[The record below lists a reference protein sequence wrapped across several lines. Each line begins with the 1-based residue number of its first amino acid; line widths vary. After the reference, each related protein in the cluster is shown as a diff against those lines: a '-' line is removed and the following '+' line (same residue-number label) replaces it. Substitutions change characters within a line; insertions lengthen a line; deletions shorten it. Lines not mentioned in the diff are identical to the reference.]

1 MRGRTFFARIRL
13 SPKRSFMKHLLPG
26 VLALLVTAAASPAAG
41 VPSRDVSKTLPLA
54 GSGRVT
60 VDTYKGSIRITPW
73 DRAEVAV
80 EARITPDDSCGSER
94 DQKRWIDA
102 TRVVVEPAGGGVR
115 IASDYDGLNWS
126 WSFFG
131 SCTSRPFVHYRISL
145 PRTAALK
152 IRDYKSDT
160 DVKDFAG
167 HLTLDTYK
175 GSAALTGLSGAL
187 DLETYKGEVRAGF
200 ERLSGDVHV
209 ETYKGDVVLT
219 FPSKAGFELR
229 SDAGRRGEIASEF
242 EGTGSVRSSR
252 RSGLRSRSSAT
263 VNGGGPRVTLST
275 EKGRFAIRSR

>member
-1 MRGRTFFARIRL
+1 MRKL
-13 SPKRSFMKHLLPG
+13 STAAYAVS
-26 VLALLVTAAASPAAG
+26 ALLAFPAAG
-41 VPSRDVSKTLPLA
+41 VPARDVSKTLPLA
-54 GSGRVT
+54 GDGRVT

-94 DQKRWIDA
+94 DQKRWMDA
-102 TRVVVEPAGGGVR
+102 TRVVIEPAGGGVR
-115 IASDYDGLNWS
+115 IASDYDELNWS

-152 IRDYKSDT
+152 IHDYKSNT

-167 HLTLDTYK
+167 HLTLETYK
-175 GSAALTGLSGAL
+175 GSVTLAGLSGAL

-219 FPSKAGFELR
+219 LPSKAGFELR
-229 SDAGRRGEIASEF
+229 SNAGRRGEISSDF

-252 RSGLRSRSSAT
+252 RAGLRSSAT

-275 EKGRFAIRSR
+275 DKGRLAIRSR

>member
-1 MRGRTFFARIRL
+1 MRKLSTAAFAV
-13 SPKRSFMKHLLPG
+13 S
-26 VLALLVTAAASPAAG
+26 ALLAFPAAAVPA
-41 VPSRDVSKTLPLA
+41 RDVSKTLPLA
-54 GSGRVT
+54 EGGRVT
-60 VDTYKGSIRITPW
+60 VDTYKGSVRVTPW

-80 EARITPDDSCGSER
+80 EARIAPDDTCGSER
-94 DQKRWIDA
+94 DQKRWMDA
-102 TRVVVEPAGGGVR
+102 TRVVIEPAGGGVR
-115 IASDYDGLNWS
+115 ITSDYDELASS
-126 WSFFG
+126 WNLFG

-152 IRDYKSDT
+152 IHDYKSDI

-167 HLTLDTYK
+167 YLTLETYK
-175 GSAALTGLSGAL
+175 GSVALTGLSGAL

-219 FPSKAGFELR
+219 LPSKAGFELR
-229 SDAGRRGEIASEF
+229 SDAGRRGEIASDF

-252 RSGLRSRSSAT
+252 RSGLRSSAT

-275 EKGRFAIRSR
+275 EKGRLAIRSR

>member
-1 MRGRTFFARIRL
+1 
-13 SPKRSFMKHLLPG
+13 MKHLLTG
-26 VLALLVTAAASPAAG
+26 ALTLLVAVFPATAERA
-41 VPSRDVSKTLPLA
+41 VSKTLPLA
-54 GSGRVT
+54 EGGRVT

-73 DRAEVAV
+73 DRAEVGV
-80 EARITPDDSCGSER
+80 EARIAPDDSCGSER
-94 DQKRWIDA
+94 DQKKWMDA
-102 TRVVVEPAGGGVR
+102 TRVVIEPSGGGVR
-115 IASDYDGLNWS
+115 IASDYDELEAS
-126 WSFFG
+126 WNLFG

-152 IRDYKSDT
+152 IHDYKSDT

-200 ERLSGDVHV
+200 ERLSGDVRV

-219 FPSKAGFELR
+219 IPSKSGFELEA
-229 SDAGRRGEIASEF
+229 DAGRRGEIASDF
-242 EGTGSVRSSR
+242 EGTGPVRSSR
-252 RSGLRSRSSAT
+252 RSALRSSAT

-275 EKGRFAIRSR
+275 EKGRLAIRRR